1 MAAMGPYGTWRA
13 ECHCHSHRQVHHI
26 NLGLQ
31 QMTMVFWCV
40 ATGWSWKLR
49 GFLGANRVETESRDS
64 WCIEEKSDRIFQHL
78 EDIFINKHQLSL
90 WITTFLR
97 WVGQKPSSEGGGHFD
112 PTQISQNPGGENS
125 FFKSGAKKK
134 DKTMGVSPLETR
146 YRQGRKWGSR
156 AIPAWTR
163 CRSFPCSFSLSE
175 QQSEAP
181 VELNCTGWVLMIS
194 DLFGAE
200 LMAFCWR
207 DFWVSNFPK
216 FCTCG
221 EFGEFVIRIGLPRKK
236 KTHRTSVI
244 GTTRWAS
251 IIWSWSSI
259 PLHMSRKKIKCH
271 EPPAIQWIQAD
282 PSEPQKSSDSRCSDA
297 SRETILLHGREP
309 LV

>member
-13 ECHCHSHRQVHHI
+13 ECHCHSHRQAHHI

-134 DKTMGVSPLETR
+134 TKPWGSLPSKPGIDKDESEALELYRLELVAGASLAVSPFRSSSRKLQLSWTVPVEFWWSRTCLEPSWWPFVGEIFGFQTF
-146 YRQGRKWGSR
+146 
-156 AIPAWTR
+156 
-163 CRSFPCSFSLSE
+163 RSFAHVASL
-175 QQSEAP
+175 
-181 VELNCTGWVLMIS
+181 
-194 DLFGAE
+194 
-200 LMAFCWR
+200 
-207 DFWVSNFPK
+207 VS
-216 FCTCG
+216 
-221 EFGEFVIRIGLPRKK
+221 L
-236 KTHRTSVI
+236 
-244 GTTRWAS
+244 W
-251 IIWSWSSI
+251 
-259 PLHMSRKKIKCH
+259 
-271 EPPAIQWIQAD
+271 
-282 PSEPQKSSDSRCSDA
+282 
-297 SRETILLHGREP
+297 
-309 LV
+309 